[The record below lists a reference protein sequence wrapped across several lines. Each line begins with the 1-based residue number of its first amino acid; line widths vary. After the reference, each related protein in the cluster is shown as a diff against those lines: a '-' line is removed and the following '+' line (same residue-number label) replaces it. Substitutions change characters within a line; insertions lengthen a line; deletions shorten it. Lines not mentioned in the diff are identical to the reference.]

1 VDGLP
6 IMFAAMRRMLV
17 RLALAAAIVAIGG
30 GEVLAHGKRSNF
42 STTFPNGFGR
52 SAFVTPGF
60 SSFPRATTVSRRGG
74 DRVIIIVRE
83 RPVFFRPAFD
93 QCRRRPFVTTPRLTA
108 APCSSCRRSF
118 TGVPWAMH
126 ARSFARR

>member
-1 VDGLP
+1 
-6 IMFAAMRRMLV
+6 MFAAMRRMLG

-30 GEVLAHGKRSNF
+30 SEVLAHGTRSNF

-52 SAFVTPGF
+52 SAVVTPGF
-60 SSFPRATTVSRRGG
+60 STFPRATAFSRASSG
-74 DRVIIIVRE
+74 DRVIVIVRE

-93 QCRRRPFVTTPRLTA
+93 GCGRRLFVTTPRPFPS
-108 APCSSCRRSF
+108 PCFACGRSF
-118 TGVPWAMH
+118 AGVPWTMH